1 MFCLPGDPLKGFAKD
16 RKELILQYLSGLASS
31 SQSSDQRVV
40 ENFLQVEH
48 SSFSIRPEGTFYR

>member
-1 MFCLPGDPLKGFAKD
+1 MSLCLGEPLKGFAKD

-40 ENFLQVEH
+40 ENFLQVCQPSPH
-48 SSFSIRPEGTFYR
+48 RQKEGNF